1 MRKLLS
7 ANFSRLWKE
16 KIFLLAFVFMSVGS
30 ACFSWMSY
38 NTAMKNTDI
47 TFYVEDMM
55 FNMLPMIG
63 FVFVFFISMR
73 LGTEFDEHTIRN
85 KLVVGYNRTQ
95 VYFAEYIT
103 CMVASLILLMVMLLF
118 STLSGWFFF
127 REFQSGWMEIGFLIF
142 CCVLMASVFS
152 AMSVGFSMNV
162 GSKAASL
169 VASIV
174 FLFAIL
180 LLASFCIN
188 ALEEPSMA
196 YTNVIIS
203 VEDGVQFGDLVENP
217 AYVDGMQRMI
227 YELIADILPTGQA
240 IQMNNLEFERSARW
254 PAFSLIMLI
263 IATVAGYI
271 PFRKRDIR

>member
-7 ANFSRLWKE
+7 ASFSRLWKE
-16 KIFLLAFVFMSVGS
+16 KMFWIAFAFMSIGS

-38 NTAMKNTDI
+38 NTAMKNTGI
-47 TFYVEDMM
+47 EFYVEDMM

-103 CMVASLILLMVMLLF
+103 CMTASLILLVVMLLC

-127 REFQSGWMEIGFLIF
+127 RKFQSGWMEVAFLLL

-152 AMSVGFSMNV
+152 AMSVGICMNV
-162 GSKAASL
+162 RNKATSL
-169 VASIV
+169 VASLV

-188 ALEEPSMA
+188 VLAEEPMA
-196 YTNVIIS
+196 YSSIS
-203 VEDGVQFGDLVENP
+203 ITVEGGVQFGDLVENP
-217 AYVDGMQRMI
+217 AYIDGFQRTI
-227 YELIADILPTGQA
+227 YELIADILPTGQT
-240 IQMNNLEFERSARW
+240 IQLNNLDYERAVRW
-254 PAFSLIMLI
+254 PLLSVIMLLVS
-263 IATVAGYI
+263 TFAGYL

>member
-1 MRKLLS
+1 MRKLLAAS
-7 ANFSRLWKE
+7 FSRLWKE
-16 KIFLLAFVFMSVGS
+16 KMFWLVFAFMSIGS
-30 ACFSWMSY
+30 VCY
-38 NTAMKNTDI
+38 NWIGYNEI
-47 TFYVEDMM
+47 NNPQIYVEDIL
-55 FNMLPMIG
+55 FCMLPVSS
-63 FVFVFFISMR
+63 FVFALFISMR
-73 LGTEFDEHTIRN
+73 LGTEFEEHTIRN
-85 KLVVGYNRTQ
+85 KLIVGYSRTQ
-95 VYFAEYIT
+95 VYFSEYLT
-103 CMVASLILLMVMLLF
+103 CMAASIILLAVMLLCSSLF
-118 STLSGWFFF
+118 GLFLSL
-127 REFQSGWMEIGFLIF
+127 EFLSDWTDIAFLVF
-142 CCVLMASVFS
+142 GCVLMAFVFS
-152 AMSVGFSMNV
+152 AMFVGICMNV

-217 AYVDGMQRMI
+217 AYVDGTQRMI

-254 PAFSLIMLI
+254 PVFSLIMLI

>member
-1 MRKLLS
+1 MRKLITAS
-7 ANFSRLWKE
+7 FSRLWKE
-16 KIFLLAFVFMSVGS
+16 KLFWLVFAFMSIGS
-30 ACFSWMSY
+30 VCY
-38 NTAMKNTDI
+38 NWIGYNEI
-47 TFYVEDMM
+47 NNPQIYVEDIL
-55 FNMLPMIG
+55 FCMLPVSS
-63 FVFVFFISMR
+63 FVFALFISMR
-73 LGTEFDEHTIRN
+73 LGTEFEDHTIRN
-85 KLVVGYNRTQ
+85 KLIVGYSRTQ
-95 VYFAEYIT
+95 VYFSEYLT
-103 CMVASLILLMVMLLF
+103 CMAASVILLAVMLLCSGLF
-118 STLSGWFFF
+118 GLFLSL
-127 REFQSGWMEIGFLIF
+127 EFLSDWTDIAFLVF
-142 CCVLMASVFS
+142 GCVLMALVFS
-152 AMSVGFSMNV
+152 AMFVGISMNV

-188 ALEEPSMA
+188 ALEEPLMA

-217 AYVDGMQRMI
+217 AYVDGTQRMI

-240 IQMNNLEFERSARW
+240 IQMNSLEFERSARW

>member
-1 MRKLLS
+1 MRKLITAS
-7 ANFSRLWKE
+7 FSRLWKE
-16 KIFLLAFVFMSVGS
+16 KLFWLVFAFMSIGS
-30 ACFSWMSY
+30 VCY
-38 NTAMKNTDI
+38 NWIGYNEI
-47 TFYVEDMM
+47 NNPQIYVEDIL
-55 FNMLPMIG
+55 FCILPVSS
-63 FVFVFFISMR
+63 FVFALFISMR
-73 LGTEFDEHTIRN
+73 LGTEFEEHTIRN
-85 KLVVGYNRTQ
+85 KLIVGYSRTQ
-95 VYFAEYIT
+95 VYFSEYLT
-103 CMVASLILLMVMLLF
+103 CMAASVILLAVMLLCSGLF
-118 STLSGWFFF
+118 GLFLSL
-127 REFQSGWMEIGFLIF
+127 EFLSDWTDIAFLVF
-142 CCVLMASVFS
+142 GCVLMALVFS
-152 AMSVGFSMNV
+152 AMFVGISMNV

-188 ALEEPSMA
+188 ALEEPLMA

-217 AYVDGMQRMI
+217 AYVDGTQRMI

>member
-1 MRKLLS
+1 MRKLITAS
-7 ANFSRLWKE
+7 FSRLWKE
-16 KIFLLAFVFMSVGS
+16 KLFWLVFAFMSIGS
-30 ACFSWMSY
+30 VCY
-38 NTAMKNTDI
+38 NWIGYNEI
-47 TFYVEDMM
+47 NNPQIYVEDIL
-55 FNMLPMIG
+55 FCMLPVSS
-63 FVFVFFISMR
+63 FVFALFISMR
-73 LGTEFDEHTIRN
+73 LGTEFEDHTIRN
-85 KLVVGYNRTQ
+85 KLIVGYSRTQ
-95 VYFAEYIT
+95 VYFSEYLT
-103 CMVASLILLMVMLLF
+103 CMAASVILLAVMLLCSRLF
-118 STLSGWFFF
+118 GLFLSL
-127 REFQSGWMEIGFLIF
+127 EFLSDWTDIAFLVF
-142 CCVLMASVFS
+142 GCVLMALVFS
-152 AMSVGFSMNV
+152 AMFVGICMNV

-217 AYVDGMQRMI
+217 AYVDGTQRMI

-254 PAFSLIMLI
+254 PVFSLIMLI

>member
-1 MRKLLS
+1 MRKLLTAS
-7 ANFSRLWKE
+7 FSRLWKE
-16 KIFLLAFVFMSVGS
+16 KMFWIAFAFMSIGAAS
-30 ACFSWMSY
+30 FSWMSY
-38 NTAMKNTDI
+38 NTAMKNTGI
-47 TFYVEDMM
+47 EFYVEDMM

-103 CMVASLILLMVMLLF
+103 CMTASLILLVVMLLC

-127 REFQSGWMEIGFLIF
+127 RKFQSGWMEVAFLLL

-152 AMSVGFSMNV
+152 AMSVGICMNV
-162 GSKAASL
+162 RNKAASL
-169 VASIV
+169 VASLV

-188 ALEEPSMA
+188 ALAEEPMTYSYVSITM
-196 YTNVIIS
+196 
-203 VEDGVQFGDLVENP
+203 DGLQYGDLIDNP
-217 AYVDGMQRMI
+217 AYIDGFQRTI
-227 YELIADILPTGQA
+227 YELIADILPTGQT
-240 IQMNNLEFERSARW
+240 IQLNNLDYDRAVRW
-254 PAFSLIMLI
+254 PLLSVIMLVVS
-263 IATVAGYI
+263 TVLGYYS
-271 PFRKRDIR
+271 FRKKDIK

>member
-1 MRKLLS
+1 MRKLITAS
-7 ANFSRLWKE
+7 FSRLWKE
-16 KIFLLAFVFMSVGS
+16 KLFWLVFAFMSIGS
-30 ACFSWMSY
+30 VCY
-38 NTAMKNTDI
+38 NWIGYNEI
-47 TFYVEDMM
+47 NNPQIYVEDIL
-55 FNMLPMIG
+55 FCMLPVSS
-63 FVFVFFISMR
+63 FVFALFISMR
-73 LGTEFDEHTIRN
+73 LGTEFEEHTIRN
-85 KLVVGYNRTQ
+85 KLIVGYSRTQ
-95 VYFAEYIT
+95 VYFSEYLT
-103 CMVASLILLMVMLLF
+103 CMAASIILLAVMLLCSSLF
-118 STLSGWFFF
+118 GLFLSL
-127 REFQSGWMEIGFLIF
+127 EFLSDWTDIAFLVF
-142 CCVLMASVFS
+142 GCVLMALVFS
-152 AMSVGFSMNV
+152 AMFVGICMNV

-217 AYVDGMQRMI
+217 AYVDGTQRMI

-254 PAFSLIMLI
+254 PVFSLIMLI

>member
-1 MRKLLS
+1 MRKLITAS
-7 ANFSRLWKE
+7 FSRLWKE
-16 KIFLLAFVFMSVGS
+16 KLFWLVFAFMSIGSVCYNWIGYNEINNPRIYVKDILFCMLPVSSFVF
-30 ACFSWMSY
+30 A
-38 NTAMKNTDI
+38 
-47 TFYVEDMM
+47 
-55 FNMLPMIG
+55 L
-63 FVFVFFISMR
+63 FISMR
-73 LGTEFDEHTIRN
+73 LGTEFEEHTIRN
-85 KLVVGYNRTQ
+85 KLIVGYSRTQ
-95 VYFAEYIT
+95 VYFSEYLT
-103 CMVASLILLMVMLLF
+103 CMAASIILLAVMLLCSSLF
-118 STLSGWFFF
+118 GLFLSL
-127 REFQSGWMEIGFLIF
+127 EFLSDWTDIAFLVF
-142 CCVLMASVFS
+142 GCVLMALVFS
-152 AMSVGFSMNV
+152 AMFVGICMNV

-188 ALEEPSMA
+188 ALEEPLMA

-217 AYVDGMQRMI
+217 AYVDGTQRMI

-254 PAFSLIMLI
+254 PVFSLIMLI

>member
-1 MRKLLS
+1 MRKLITAS
-7 ANFSRLWKE
+7 FSRLWKE
-16 KIFLLAFVFMSVGS
+16 KLFWLVFAFMSIGS
-30 ACFSWMSY
+30 VCY
-38 NTAMKNTDI
+38 NWIGYNEI
-47 TFYVEDMM
+47 NNPQIYVEDIL
-55 FNMLPMIG
+55 FCMLPVSS
-63 FVFVFFISMR
+63 FVFALFISMR
-73 LGTEFDEHTIRN
+73 LGTEFEEHTIRN
-85 KLVVGYNRTQ
+85 KLIVGYSRTQ
-95 VYFAEYIT
+95 VYFSEYLT
-103 CMVASLILLMVMLLF
+103 CMAASVILLAVMLLCSGLF
-118 STLSGWFFF
+118 GLFLSL
-127 REFQSGWMEIGFLIF
+127 EFLSDWTDIAFLVF
-142 CCVLMASVFS
+142 GCVLMALVFS
-152 AMSVGFSMNV
+152 AMFVGISMNV
-162 GSKAASL
+162 CSKAASL

-188 ALEEPSMA
+188 ALEEPLMA

-217 AYVDGMQRMI
+217 AYVDGTQRMI

-271 PFRKRDIR
+271 PFRKRDIC

>member
-1 MRKLLS
+1 MRKLLTAS
-7 ANFSRLWKE
+7 FSRLWKE
-16 KIFLLAFVFMSVGS
+16 KMFWIAFAFMSIGAAS
-30 ACFSWMSY
+30 FSWMSY
-38 NTAMKNTDI
+38 NTAMKNTGI
-47 TFYVEDMM
+47 EFYVEDMM

-103 CMVASLILLMVMLLF
+103 CMTASLILLVVMLLC

-127 REFQSGWMEIGFLIF
+127 RKFQSGWMEVAFLLL

-152 AMSVGFSMNV
+152 AMSVGICMNV
-162 GSKAASL
+162 RNKATSL
-169 VASIV
+169 VASLV

-188 ALEEPSMA
+188 VLAEEPMA
-196 YTNVIIS
+196 YSSIS
-203 VEDGVQFGDLVENP
+203 ITVEGGVQFGDLVENP
-217 AYVDGMQRMI
+217 AYIDGFQRTI
-227 YELIADILPTGQA
+227 YELIADILPTGQT
-240 IQMNNLEFERSARW
+240 IQLNNLDYERAVRW
-254 PAFSLIMLI
+254 PLLSVIMLLVS
-263 IATVAGYI
+263 TFAGYL

>member
-1 MRKLLS
+1 MRKLITAS
-7 ANFSRLWKE
+7 FSRLWKE
-16 KIFLLAFVFMSVGS
+16 KLFWLVFAFMSIGS
-30 ACFSWMSY
+30 VCY
-38 NTAMKNTDI
+38 NWIGYNEI
-47 TFYVEDMM
+47 NNPRIYVEDIL
-55 FNMLPMIG
+55 FCMLPVSS
-63 FVFVFFISMR
+63 FVFALFISMR
-73 LGTEFDEHTIRN
+73 LGTEFEEHTIRN
-85 KLVVGYNRTQ
+85 KLIVGYSRTQ
-95 VYFAEYIT
+95 VYFSEYLT
-103 CMVASLILLMVMLLF
+103 CMAASIILLAVMLLCSSLF
-118 STLSGWFFF
+118 GLFLSL
-127 REFQSGWMEIGFLIF
+127 EFLSDWTDIAFLVF
-142 CCVLMASVFS
+142 GCVLMALVFS
-152 AMSVGFSMNV
+152 AMFVGICMNV

-169 VASIV
+169 VAYFV

-217 AYVDGMQRMI
+217 AFVDGTQRMI

-254 PAFSLIMLI
+254 PVFSLIMLI

>member
-1 MRKLLS
+1 MRKLITAS
-7 ANFSRLWKE
+7 FSRLWKE
-16 KIFLLAFVFMSVGS
+16 KLFWLVFAFMSIGSVCFNRLNYNEINNPQIYLEDVLFCMLPVSSFVF
-30 ACFSWMSY
+30 A
-38 NTAMKNTDI
+38 
-47 TFYVEDMM
+47 
-55 FNMLPMIG
+55 L
-63 FVFVFFISMR
+63 FISMR
-73 LGTEFDEHTIRN
+73 LGTEFEEHTIRN
-85 KLVVGYNRTQ
+85 KLIVGYSRTQ
-95 VYFAEYIT
+95 VYFSEYLT
-103 CMVASLILLMVMLLF
+103 CMATSVILLAVMLLCSGLF
-118 STLSGWFFF
+118 GLFLSL
-127 REFQSGWMEIGFLIF
+127 EFLSDWTDIAFLVF
-142 CCVLMASVFS
+142 GCVLMALVFS
-152 AMSVGFSMNV
+152 AMFVGISMNV

-188 ALEEPSMA
+188 ALEEPLMA

-217 AYVDGMQRMI
+217 AYVDGTQRMI

>member
-1 MRKLLS
+1 MRKLITAS
-7 ANFSRLWKE
+7 FSRLWKE
-16 KIFLLAFVFMSVGS
+16 KLFWLVFAFMSIGS
-30 ACFSWMSY
+30 VCY
-38 NTAMKNTDI
+38 NWIGYNEI
-47 TFYVEDMM
+47 NNPQIYVEDIL
-55 FNMLPMIG
+55 FCMLPVSS
-63 FVFVFFISMR
+63 FVFALFISMR
-73 LGTEFDEHTIRN
+73 LGTEFEEHTIRN
-85 KLVVGYNRTQ
+85 KLIVGYSRTQ
-95 VYFAEYIT
+95 VYFSEYLT
-103 CMVASLILLMVMLLF
+103 CMAASVILLAVMLLCSGLF
-118 STLSGWFFF
+118 GLFLSL
-127 REFQSGWMEIGFLIF
+127 EFLSDWTDIAFLVF
-142 CCVLMASVFS
+142 GCVLMALVFS
-152 AMSVGFSMNV
+152 AMFVGISMNV

-188 ALEEPSMA
+188 ALEEPLMA

-203 VEDGVQFGDLVENP
+203 VEDGVQFGDLIENP
-217 AYVDGMQRMI
+217 AYVDGTQRMI

>member
-7 ANFSRLWKE
+7 ASFSRLWKE
-16 KIFLLAFVFMSVGS
+16 KMFWIAFVFMSIGS

-38 NTAMKNTDI
+38 NTAMKNTGI
-47 TFYVEDMM
+47 EFYVEDMM

-103 CMVASLILLMVMLLF
+103 CMTASLILLVVMLLC

-127 REFQSGWMEIGFLIF
+127 RKFQSGWMEVAFLLL

-152 AMSVGFSMNV
+152 AMSVGICMNV
-162 GSKAASL
+162 RNKATSL
-169 VASIV
+169 VASLV

-188 ALEEPSMA
+188 VLAEEPMA
-196 YTNVIIS
+196 YSSIS
-203 VEDGVQFGDLVENP
+203 ITVEGGVQFGDLVENP
-217 AYVDGMQRMI
+217 AYIDGFQRTI
-227 YELIADILPTGQA
+227 YELIADILPTGQT
-240 IQMNNLEFERSARW
+240 IQLNNLDYERAVRW
-254 PAFSLIMLI
+254 PLLSVIMLLVS
-263 IATVAGYI
+263 TFAGYL

>member
-1 MRKLLS
+1 MRKLITAS
-7 ANFSRLWKE
+7 FSRLWKE
-16 KIFLLAFVFMSVGS
+16 KLFWLVFAFMSIGS
-30 ACFSWMSY
+30 VCY
-38 NTAMKNTDI
+38 NWIGYNEI
-47 TFYVEDMM
+47 NNPRIYVEDIL
-55 FNMLPMIG
+55 FCMLPVSS
-63 FVFVFFISMR
+63 FVFALFISMR
-73 LGTEFDEHTIRN
+73 LGTEFEEHTIRN
-85 KLVVGYNRTQ
+85 KLIVGYSRTQ
-95 VYFAEYIT
+95 VYFSEYLT
-103 CMVASLILLMVMLLF
+103 CMAASIILLAVMLLCSSLF
-118 STLSGWFFF
+118 GLFLSL
-127 REFQSGWMEIGFLIF
+127 EFLSDWTDIAFLVF
-142 CCVLMASVFS
+142 GCVLMALVFS
-152 AMSVGFSMNV
+152 AMFVGICMNV

-217 AYVDGMQRMI
+217 AFVDGTQRMI

-254 PAFSLIMLI
+254 PVFSLIMLI

>member
-7 ANFSRLWKE
+7 ASFSRLWKE
-16 KIFLLAFVFMSVGS
+16 KMFWIAFAFMSIGS

-38 NTAMKNTDI
+38 NTAMKNTGI
-47 TFYVEDMM
+47 EFYVEDMM

-85 KLVVGYNRTQ
+85 KLVVGCNRTQ

-103 CMVASLILLMVMLLF
+103 CMTASLILLVVMLLC

-127 REFQSGWMEIGFLIF
+127 RKFQSGWMEVAFLLL

-152 AMSVGFSMNV
+152 AMSVGICMNV
-162 GSKAASL
+162 RNKATSL
-169 VASIV
+169 VASLV

-188 ALEEPSMA
+188 VLAEEPMA
-196 YTNVIIS
+196 YSSIS
-203 VEDGVQFGDLVENP
+203 ITVEGGVQFGDLVENP
-217 AYVDGMQRMI
+217 AYIDGFQRTI
-227 YELIADILPTGQA
+227 YELIADILPTGQT
-240 IQMNNLEFERSARW
+240 IQLNNLDYERAVRW
-254 PAFSLIMLI
+254 PLLSVIMLLVS
-263 IATVAGYI
+263 TFAGYL